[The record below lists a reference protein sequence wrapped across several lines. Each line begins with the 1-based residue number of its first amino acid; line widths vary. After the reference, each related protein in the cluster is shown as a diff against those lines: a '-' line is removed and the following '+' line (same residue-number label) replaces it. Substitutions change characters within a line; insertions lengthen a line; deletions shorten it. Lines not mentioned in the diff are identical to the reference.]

1 MQDNACNTVCAWLLR
16 GKGFV
21 FSLSRNTLLSLYTNL
36 LLPFPPFCSVSSLNF
51 LLSSF
56 PFSPLK
62 VPSTSGHFNVLW
74 SNMNVVKPHFLK
86 LLLPYQKVN
95 HFPRWA
101 TESRDSHQHKGA
113 LSAQLSL
120 TLCVETSFYS
130 LFVCLSV
137 CLFVCLFVCLLVCL
151 FVCLFFVCLFV
162 CLLMQVLW
170 AHPKG
175 SAMSQR
181 AENATV

>member
-95 HFPRWA
+95 HFPR
-101 TESRDSHQHKGA
+101 
-113 LSAQLSL
+113 
-120 TLCVETSFYS
+120 
-130 LFVCLSV
+130 
-137 CLFVCLFVCLLVCL
+137 
-151 FVCLFFVCLFV
+151 
-162 CLLMQVLW
+162 
-170 AHPKG
+170 
-175 SAMSQR
+175 
-181 AENATV
+181 